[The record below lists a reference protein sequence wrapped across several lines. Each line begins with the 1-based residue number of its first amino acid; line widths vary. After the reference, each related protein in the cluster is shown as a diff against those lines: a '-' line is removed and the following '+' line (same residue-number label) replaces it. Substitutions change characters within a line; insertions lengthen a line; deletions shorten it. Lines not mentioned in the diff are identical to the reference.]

1 MLVGSLSGHPISRL
15 VAGPVAQ
22 LIAEQIPNTK
32 KMPEEESAAVGANE
46 RPRVDIRTA
55 SALPA
60 QGSSGSV
67 DGGANYRSVVDAYG
81 EF

>member
-22 LIAEQIPNTK
+22 LIAEQIPDAENL
-32 KMPEEESAAVGANE
+32 PRAGFQAAPA
-46 RPRVDIRTA
+46 IRAPIA
-55 SALPA
+55 SAT
-60 QGSSGSV
+60 GSLDGGVNYGSV
-67 DGGANYRSVVDAYG
+67 VEAYG